1 MAKSKI
7 VKPTM
12 PVAHSKDVREAILVI
27 EQMDKNKLV
36 SLKTIT
42 MIADGKAI
50 AGASR
55 RVKLKD

>member
-27 EQMDKNKLV
+27 QKIDNEMLV